1 MKKSPKRKLKK
12 IPKTNKKQS
21 ERFKE
26 SARLLAPDVTAES
39 FEDAFQR
46 IVVEKSKREAKK

>member
-26 SARLLAPDVTAES
+26 SARLLATDVTPES
-39 FEDAFQR
+39 FEDAFR
-46 IVVEKSKREAKK
+46 KIVVEKKKAAS